1 MFGHQRAVVDSC
13 MLSAWPEHDES
24 LCFPEEDRQAQGI
37 MDIIRAVRNLRAELK
52 VQPGHK
58 ARLLLKPQIGWE
70 DALKEAS
77 AHFMRLASASS
88 VEFLKEGQTP
98 EGKLVSAV
106 TGGAELFI
114 PLGDLVDLD
123 KEAQRLQKE
132 YDNLTGEIA
141 RAQGRLN
148 NPGFLSKA
156 PEALV
161 LQDKQK
167 LEDNIAMQQTLKQRL
182 SDLRN

>member
-1 MFGHQRAVVDSC
+1 M
-13 MLSAWPEHDES
+13 
-24 LCFPEEDRQAQGI
+24 
-37 MDIIRAVRNLRAELK
+37 
-52 VQPGHK
+52 
-58 ARLLLKPQIGWE
+58 
-70 DALKEAS
+70 
-77 AHFMRLASASS
+77 
-88 VEFLKEGQTP
+88 
-98 EGKLVSAV
+98 
-106 TGGAELFI
+106 FI

>member
-1 MFGHQRAVVDSC
+1 M
-13 MLSAWPEHDES
+13 
-24 LCFPEEDRQAQGI
+24 
-37 MDIIRAVRNLRAELK
+37 
-52 VQPGHK
+52 QPGHK